1 MDTKQ
6 RKRRQRVHLTLIYSM
21 MVLTV
26 LFTVVIFA
34 YAIQGYR
41 LNWSSGKVVQGG
53 LVQFDTHPDGAQ
65 VTVDQTRLSNETPS
79 KLTLAILPSNV
90 KVTMIGTRRWM

>member
-53 LVQFDTHPDGAQ
+53 LVQFDTHL
-65 VTVDQTRLSNETPS
+65 VSLLSRLAS
-79 KLTLAILPSNV
+79 AILPSSV
-90 KVTMIGTRRWM
+90 RAITIGTRRWM